1 MVVRVTF
8 LPPPFKMLNEEIAG
22 LSLVEYVDLLE
33 GMAVLN
39 GSTPEK
45 VNFDYCFWHGVISEE
60 RFEEA
65 KWALTIRKVVENYY
79 V

>member
-1 MVVRVTF
+1 
-8 LPPPFKMLNEEIAG
+8 MLNPQIAS

-33 GMAVLN
+33 GMALIN

-45 VNFDYCFWHGVISEE
+45 VNFDYCFWHGVIGEE

-65 KWALTIRKVVENYY
+65 KWALTIRKVVGEYEGLGHA
-79 V
+79 

>member
-1 MVVRVTF
+1 MN
-8 LPPPFKMLNEEIAG
+8 NEEIAG

-39 GSTPEK
+39 GSTPAK

-65 KWALTIRKVVENYY
+65 KWALTIRNVVENYY